1 MVQTLELENM
11 RFYAFHGVM
20 PNEQLVGGEYSVSFK
35 IMYDFDK
42 AQESDDMNDAIDY
55 GNIYEI
61 VRKELMQPSKL
72 IERVARRVQDAVLSA
87 YPQIEKM
94 ETKVSKHRPPIEGI
108 LDCASIILQY
118 SKE

>member
-1 MVQTLELENM
+1 MLQTLELENM
-11 RFYAFHGVM
+11 RFHAYHGVM
-20 PNEQLVGGEYSVSFK
+20 SNEQLVGGEYSVSFK
-35 IMYDFDK
+35 ILYDFDK
-42 AQESDDMNDAIDY
+42 AQESDDMYDAIDY

-61 VRKELMQPSKL
+61 VKKEMMQPSKL

-108 LDCASIILQY
+108 LDCASVVLRY
-118 SKE
+118 NK

>member
-1 MVQTLELENM
+1 MLQTLELENM
-11 RFYAFHGVM
+11 RFHACHGVM
-20 PNEQLVGGEYSVSFK
+20 SNERLVGGEYSVSFK
-35 IMYDFDK
+35 IIYDFDK
-42 AQESDDMNDAIDY
+42 AQESDDMYDAIDY

-61 VRKELMQPSKL
+61 VKKEMMQPSKL

-108 LDCASIILQY
+108 LDCASVVLQY
-118 SKE
+118 NK